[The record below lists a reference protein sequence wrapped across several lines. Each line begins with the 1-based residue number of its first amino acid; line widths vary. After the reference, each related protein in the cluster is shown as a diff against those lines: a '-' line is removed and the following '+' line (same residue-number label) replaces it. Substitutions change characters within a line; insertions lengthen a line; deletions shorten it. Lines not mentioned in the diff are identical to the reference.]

1 MRNNISV
8 SGTGQFACPRGVPI
22 CYRPWGEF
30 WTVGAGFRH
39 QKRPLLRQPSKTH
52 KTRYL

>member
-1 MRNNISV
+1 MRNNISL

-39 QKRPLLRQPSKTH
+39 QKRPFSANLPRHTKQVI
-52 KTRYL
+52 